1 MNMPIVKKSTSQ
13 SVTYEAVGKAED
25 YSEIITNIDP
35 EMTFYLSNFSDDKK
49 DATAI
54 DFNWFTEG
62 LNPPK
67 KNANP
72 EMTEYKFNKVG
83 SVERRKNNCQFFINS
98 GKVSDVQRT
107 TKNEYSQTDEYVRQ
121 AELAM
126 KQHSKDIEYAITTNM
141 EAHLEEIGSPAITG
155 GVQYFL
161 QEENIN
167 VTFDN
172 TTNKVVCAV
181 KHGLETGDFVYF
193 KTNGATSASLP
204 TELAPNVP
212 YWIRKDG
219 TTGTDFFI
227 YDDLEASIEDKDK
240 IEFTDNGTGNLV
252 AVKNNIVDTGNTL
265 YTEDHINDVMEM
277 CFKRGGNP
285 TLAVMSGRNKRRF
298 SNVIDGGA
306 TKQRGAKDKKVQ
318 NVTSE
323 YESDF
328 GTITAKIHPMY
339 GDKRI
344 DVMDMSMW
352 NLKWHKR
359 PQEVPDLA
367 KTGSYKPFVIES
379 WVGLKGTQPKASG
392 SIINIKRK

>member
-25 YSEIITNIDP
+25 YSEVITNIDP
-35 EMTFYLSNFSDDKK
+35 EATFYLSNFSEDKK
-49 DATAI
+49 DAVAI

-72 EMTEYKFNKVG
+72 EMTEYEFKKVG

-107 TKNEYSQTDEYVRQ
+107 TKNEYNHADEYVRQ
-121 AELAM
+121 VELAM
-126 KQHSKDIEYAITTNM
+126 KQHAKDMEYAITTNV
-141 EAHLEEIGSPAITG
+141 EAHLEEAGSPAVTG

-161 QEENIN
+161 QEESMS
-167 VTFDN
+167 VTFDH
-172 TTNKVVCAV
+172 TANKVIAGE
-181 KHGLETGDFVYF
+181 KHGLETGDFIYF
-193 KTNGATSASLP
+193 KTNGGTNPSLP
-204 TELAPNVP
+204 AELSPNIP

-219 TTGTDFFI
+219 DSITEFFI
-227 YDDLEASIEDKDK
+227 YDDLEASIEDKDR
-240 IEFTDNGTGNLV
+240 IEFTDNGTGKLV
-252 AVKNNIVDTGNTL
+252 AVKNNIVDAGNTL

-277 CFKRGGNP
+277 CYKRGGNP

-306 TKQRGAKDKKVQ
+306 TKHRSAKEKKVQ

-344 DVMDMSMW
+344 DFMDMSMFG
-352 NLKWHKR
+352 LKWHKR
-359 PQEVPDLA
+359 PHEVEGLA
-367 KTGSYKPFVIES
+367 KTGSYTKFVIES
-379 WVGLKGTQPKASG
+379 WLGLKGTQPKASG
-392 SIINIKRK
+392 SIINVKR